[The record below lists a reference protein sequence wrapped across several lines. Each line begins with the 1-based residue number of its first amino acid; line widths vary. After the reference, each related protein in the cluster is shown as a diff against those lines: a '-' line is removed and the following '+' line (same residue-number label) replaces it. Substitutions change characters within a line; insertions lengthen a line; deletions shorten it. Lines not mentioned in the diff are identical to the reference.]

1 MKDYDH
7 IVIWLDYFNKTLSR
21 QKGRRLAKNR
31 CIFDPSLNELIE
43 SANDAGLKP
52 TATDDQVRFPRR
64 PFVRS
69 GYIVLEKKMPKT
81 KILNK
86 IADKMVKK
94 RAKPLLASSN
104 PTGEYI
110 TSSRCKSRNH
120 THNCIFWSRDV
131 RAWFTYSHCPVSGK
145 GSLFNLWYRI
155 IATAALPLI

>member
-21 QKGRRLAKNR
+21 QKGRRLAKDR

-52 TATDDQVRFPRR
+52 TATEDQVRFPRR

-86 IADKMVKK
+86 IADKMIIK
-94 RAKPLLASSN
+94 RAKQS
-104 PTGEYI
+104 
-110 TSSRCKSRNH
+110 K
-120 THNCIFWSRDV
+120 
-131 RAWFTYSHCPVSGK
+131 
-145 GSLFNLWYRI
+145 
-155 IATAALPLI
+155 